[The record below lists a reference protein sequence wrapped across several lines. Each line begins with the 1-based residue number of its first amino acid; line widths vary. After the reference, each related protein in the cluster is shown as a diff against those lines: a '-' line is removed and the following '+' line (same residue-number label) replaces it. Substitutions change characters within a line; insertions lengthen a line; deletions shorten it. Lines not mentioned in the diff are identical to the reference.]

1 MPNNGE
7 KCQQLDHDPPK
18 SASQTIDFANLKSPI
33 LDDFGG
39 PKWGHPQLGTCENR
53 K

>member
-7 KCQQLDHDPPK
+7 KCQQLDHDPPE
-18 SASQTIDFANLKSPI
+18 SASQTIDFTNLKSPI